1 MTTSDPPIDAGELRD
16 IVDERAIR
24 RLHAHYVDAVNR
36 SAWGEFV
43 DLFTPTTELTVSR
56 GEAQPDRVIGP
67 VAVGELIAG
76 YIAKYDFLVQV
87 ILNARIELRWQG
99 DVDAASARLY
109 IAEFRQWTNTG
120 RRMESAGV
128 YHDRYARVDGQWRF
142 SQRRYD
148 RLYATAPRDLDVY
161 PFPSATDVEDPFAKD
176 AR

>member
-1 MTTSDPPIDAGELRD
+1 MTTSDPPIDARELRD
-16 IVDERAIR
+16 MVDERAIR

-36 SAWGEFV
+36 SAWEEFV
-43 DLFTPTTELTVSR
+43 DLFTPSAELTVSR
-56 GEAQPDRVIGP
+56 GEAQPDRVVGP
-67 VAVGELIAG
+67 TAMGELIAG

-87 ILNARIELRWQG
+87 ILNARIELRCRG

-128 YHDRYARVDGQWRF
+128 YHDRYTRVDGQWRF

-148 RLYATAPRDLDVY
+148 RLYATAPRDLEVY
-161 PFPSATDVEDPFAKD
+161 PFPSAGDVDDPFAKD
-176 AR
+176 EP